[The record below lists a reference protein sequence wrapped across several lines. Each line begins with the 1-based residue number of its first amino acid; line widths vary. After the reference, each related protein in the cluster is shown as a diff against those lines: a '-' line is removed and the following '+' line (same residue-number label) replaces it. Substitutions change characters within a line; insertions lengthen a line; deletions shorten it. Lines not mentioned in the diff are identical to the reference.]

1 MWRAYRAV
9 HAALPD
15 AMSCLAPPVTAI
27 PVEYAIRRTGLK
39 RGSTSALLS
48 RCSCQTVILDYASFL
63 AMLQDLAEVDELISQ
78 LGDRTGT
85 YAENAAEKLMQ
96 TCSHNGEAFQY
107 LQDRIYDVTIP
118 ERARNHVYLIIAKI
132 RTWMSLH
139 HTYGWKEPSYAY

>member
-1 MWRAYRAV
+1 M
-9 HAALPD
+9 
-15 AMSCLAPPVTAI
+15 
-27 PVEYAIRRTGLK
+27 GLK
-39 RGSTSALLS
+39 QYRTSALLS

-139 HTYGWKEPSYAY
+139 HTYGWKEPGYAY

>member
-1 MWRAYRAV
+1 
-9 HAALPD
+9 
-15 AMSCLAPPVTAI
+15 
-27 PVEYAIRRTGLK
+27 
-39 RGSTSALLS
+39 
-48 RCSCQTVILDYASFL
+48 
-63 AMLQDLAEVDELISQ
+63 MLQDRAEVDELIAQ
-78 LGDRTGT
+78 LGDSTGAYT
-85 YAENAAEKLMQ
+85 ENAAEKLMQ